1 MPSPGQAFREFEF
14 TLPDDDLREDTEG
27 FFLCLDID
35 ETRPETRIDPRDRR
49 RIQIENRYLLVPIM
63 DNDGE
68 VSFQVRDYK

>member
-1 MPSPGQAFREFEF
+1 MRPFEF

-27 FFLCLDID
+27 FILCLDID
-35 ETRPETRIDPRDRR
+35 ETQLDPRDKG